1 MLSKVETAT
10 TSNGGNLVL
19 SEHRASDYIIDKFLI
34 DCFNQGKDVRSIK
47 LTLDAK
53 RKDFRKFISSGRF
66 IQSIHDIDDKTDIF
80 VGRDGDDE
88 VEYIIKASWSD
99 SLISLNIHSSVE
111 IKNLLD
117 SIKGKFTV
125 PGAYVRWIYDSQYM
139 ESIKVPLE
147 SDHLPF
153 TEMYPFLQGE
163 SLHDYYERF
172 INSDASI
179 LLLIGPPGTGKTNFV
194 KGLLHHTRQNAI
206 LTYHTNLLESDEFFA
221 DWFRSVDE
229 NIVILEDSDTLLL
242 PRADG
247 NTMMNRFL
255 NLGDGLISIKS
266 KKMIFT
272 TNLPNVSHIDEALI
286 RKGRCHDVVEFRNLE
301 KDEAKVVADKVG
313 LTLENQDTYSIADI
327 FAQSKTRSPKKN
339 NSFGFI

>member
-1 MLSKVETAT
+1 MLNTKTLV
-10 TSNGGNLVL
+10 TSGSGNLVL
-19 SEHRASDYIIDKFLI
+19 GEHRASDYIIDKFLI
-34 DCFNQGKDVRSIK
+34 DSFNLGKNINNK
-47 LTLDAK
+47 KMTLDAK
-53 RKDFRKFISSGRF
+53 RKDFRRFIDSCKS
-66 IQSIHDIDDKTDIF
+66 IQSIHDIDEKTDLFIGRNANEIDF
-80 VGRDGDDE
+80 V
-88 VEYIIKASWSD
+88 IKASWSD
-99 SLISLNIHSSVE
+99 SLISLSIHSAIDISNLIAD
-111 IKNLLD
+111 IK
-117 SIKGKFTV
+117 KQFTV

-147 SDHLPF
+147 SSHLPF
-153 TEMYPFLQGE
+153 TEMYPFLQDE
-163 SLHDYYERF
+163 SLHEYYDRF
-172 INSDASI
+172 IKSDASI

-206 LTYHTNLLESDEFFA
+206 LTYHTKLLESDEFFA
-221 DWFRSVDE
+221 DWFRSIDE

-301 KDEAKVVADKVG
+301 KDEAKTVADKVG
-313 LTLENQDTYSIADI
+313 LTLEKQDSYSIADI
-327 FAQSKTRSPKKN
+327 FADSKTRSPKKN

>member
-1 MLSKVETAT
+1 MLDRNIT
-10 TSNGGNLVL
+10 TSTGSGNLVL
-19 SEHRASDYIIDKFLI
+19 GEHRASDYIIDKFLI
-34 DCFNQGKDVRSIK
+34 DSFNLGRNINNKK
-47 LTLDAK
+47 MTLDAK
-53 RKDFRKFISSGRF
+53 RKDFRRF
-66 IQSIHDIDDKTDIF
+66 IDEAKWMQSIHDIDEKTDLFIGRKSADEINF
-80 VGRDGDDE
+80 V
-88 VEYIIKASWSD
+88 IKASWSD
-99 SLISLNIHSSVE
+99 SLISLSIHSAIDISNLISD
-111 IKNLLD
+111 IK
-117 SIKGKFTV
+117 KHFTV

-147 SDHLPF
+147 SSHLPF
-153 TEMYPFLQGE
+153 SEMYPFLQGE
-163 SLHDYYERF
+163 TLHEYYDRF

-194 KGLLHHTRQNAI
+194 KGLLHHTKQNAI
-206 LTYHTNLLESDEFFA
+206 LTYHSKLLESDEFFA
-221 DWFRSVDE
+221 DWFRSIDE

-242 PRADG
+242 PRAEG

-286 RKGRCHDVVEFRNLE
+286 RKGRCHDVVEFRNLNKE
-301 KDEAKVVADKVG
+301 EAKTVADKVG
-313 LTLENQDTYSIADI
+313 LTLENQDYYSIADI
-327 FAQSKTRSPKKN
+327 FADSKTRSPKKN